1 MDIITTSE
9 SLKNVQSAL
18 PQSAPS
24 AGQQLMLF
32 GTNGAPANK
41 CYPNQLITDGASLG
55 GGIATC
61 TTAGTTQ
68 AKTVALSNYI
78 LLKNIPVAVRFQN
91 GINVAGATLNINSQG
106 AKPIYIGGVA
116 LPAGVIKENT
126 TVTLVYDGTNYNIT
140 AATQGVSAS
149 DALLVDMGLPSGLMW
164 ATRNIDVTQP
174 NGFAAS
180 PFQYECSFCSWG
192 NTEMHNPISA
202 GGFQYDF
209 GSSNEGPY
217 ASTPGAALTGNAG
230 LGYDAARANLGG
242 PWRMPTTEEY
252 AELFSNIK
260 YIDAN
265 GDEVSSSSADKR
277 VTVNGIVGLYLES
290 NINGRRLFFACS
302 GYGTGTSWYDRGSS
316 GYYWSS
322 SLYSSAYGRDLL
334 FYSGGVNPQ
343 YYSNRFRG
351 FSVRAVQ

>member
-1 MDIITTSE
+1 METITQTNA
-9 SLKNVQSAL
+9 LKAVQSGL
-18 PQSAPS
+18 TQSAPG
-24 AGQQLMLF
+24 ATQQLMLF
-32 GTNGAPANK
+32 NPDGTPANK
-41 CYPNQLITDGASLG
+41 CTPQQLITDGAYLG
-55 GGIATC
+55 GGYATC
-61 TTAGTTQ
+61 ATAATTQ
-68 AKTVALSNYI
+68 AKTVTLSNYL
-78 LLKNIPVAVRFQN
+78 LLKNVPVSVRFQN

-126 TVTLVYDGTNYNIT
+126 TVTLVYDGTNYNII
-140 AATQGVSAS
+140 AATQGMSAS

-252 AELFSNIK
+252 AELFANIK

-290 NINGRRLFFACS
+290 KINGRRLFFACS
-302 GYGTGTSWYDRGSS
+302 GYGNGTSWGGRGSN
-316 GYYWSS
+316 GLYWSG
-322 SLYSSAYGRDLL
+322 SLYSSTSGRGLG
-334 FYSGGVNPQ
+334 FGSGGVDPQ
-343 YYSNRFRG
+343 YSYSRFLG

>member
-1 MDIITTSE
+1 METITQTNA
-9 SLKNVQSAL
+9 LKAVQSGL
-18 PQSAPS
+18 TQSAPG
-24 AGQQLMLF
+24 ATQQLMLF
-32 GTNGAPANK
+32 NPDGTPANK
-41 CYPNQLITDGASLG
+41 CTPQQLITDGAYLG
-55 GGIATC
+55 GGYATC
-61 TTAGTTQ
+61 ATAATTQ
-68 AKTVALSNYI
+68 AKTVTLSNYL
-78 LLKNIPVAVRFQN
+78 LLKNVPVSVRFQN

-106 AKPIYIGGVA
+106 AEPIYIDGVA

-126 TVTLVYDGTNYNIT
+126 TVTMVYDGTNYNIT
-140 AATQGVSAS
+140 AATQGVSAG
-149 DALLVDMGLPSGLMW
+149 DALLVDMGLSSGVKW

-192 NTEMHNPISA
+192 NTEMHNLISA

-209 GSSNEGPY
+209 GSSNDGPY

-242 PWRMPTTEEY
+242 PWRMPTTEEF
-252 AELFSNIK
+252 AELFANIK

-277 VTVNGIVGLYLES
+277 VTVNGVVGLYLES
-290 NINGRRLFFACS
+290 KINGRRLFFACS
-302 GYGTGTSWYDRGSS
+302 GYGNGTSWYNRGSS
-316 GYYWSS
+316 GNSWSS
-322 SLYSSAYGRDLL
+322 SLYSSAGGRLL
-334 FYSGGVNPQ
+334 SFGSGGVHPQ
-343 YYSNRFRG
+343 YSHYRFYG